1 MLEPLTNIVV
11 ESWGLFGRM
20 APYLLFGFLAAG
32 IMSVCISPEWVRRHL
47 GGQGFGSILKA
58 SLFGVPLPLCSC
70 SVIPVAISMRRHGAS
85 RAATTSFLLS
95 TPQTGVDSIFVTY
108 ALLGPIFALFRP
120 VAALITGLLGGALV
134 HWFDAADAAKAAA
147 PDECAEACCSDRG
160 KRGVVGR
167 VVRYSFV
174 TLPRDLAGALLI
186 GIVIAGAMTAL
197 IQQGDLEVYLG
208 AGVGSILLLMLAGV
222 PVYVCA
228 TASVPIAAGFMHMG
242 ATPGAALAFLIAGP
256 ATNAAT
262 FTIIWKAL
270 GAKTA
275 GIYLFTIAVS
285 AVACGLLLNAL
296 TNAVTLL
303 PISDGSHVH
312 GSPTD
317 HWSIH
322 VWAAGLL
329 ALLGYALYCKH
340 RHRFT
345 KSIPAPSDDQADA
358 PPSGITQATLSVSG
372 MTCEGC
378 AGKVQSVLASCP
390 GVDSATIDLDGGTA
404 AVLGA
409 DLVSDHL
416 AAAVTAA
423 GYPATA
429 MTDSTHVDAAVTEHC
444 CDQA

>member
-1 MLEPLTNIVV
+1 MLESLTKTII
-11 ESWGLFGRM
+11 ESWLLFGRM

-47 GGQGFGSILKA
+47 GRHGFGAVLKA
-58 SLFGVPLPLCSC
+58 SLFGIPLPLCSC

-95 TPQTGVDSIFVTY
+95 TPQTGVDSVFVTY
-108 ALLGPIFALFRP
+108 AMLGPIFALFRP
-120 VAALITGLLGGALV
+120 VAALITGLLGGSLV
-134 HWFDAADAAKAAA
+134 HWFEARDAAEAAA
-147 PDECAEACCSDRG
+147 PEQCAEACCAERG

-167 VVRYSFV
+167 VVRYSLL
-174 TLPRDLAGALLI
+174 TLPLDLAGALLI

-197 IQQGDLEVYLG
+197 IPKGDYQAYLG

-228 TASVPIAAGFMHMG
+228 TASVPIAAGFMHLG

-262 FTIIWKAL
+262 FTTVWKAL
-270 GAKTA
+270 GVKTA
-275 GIYLFTIAVS
+275 AIYLFTIAVS
-285 AVACGLLLNAL
+285 AVACGLLLNAV
-296 TNAVTLL
+296 TDAVATL
-303 PISDGSHVH
+303 PMSDGSDAH

-322 VWAAGLL
+322 LWAAGLL
-329 ALLGYALYCKH
+329 ALLGYALYRKH

-345 KSIPAPSDDQADA
+345 RSIPAPSDDQADA
-358 PPSGITQATLSVSG
+358 PPSGITQARLSVSG

-378 AGKVQSVLASCP
+378 VSKVQSVLAGCP
-390 GVDSATIDLDGGTA
+390 GVDSATIDLDAETA
-404 AVLGA
+404 VVLGA
-409 DLVSDHL
+409 DLLPDNL

-429 MTDSTHVDAAVTEHC
+429 MADSAHGGAAADEHC
-444 CDQA
+444 CDHA